1 MATVAQKLGRT
12 EPEEWRLV
20 DELYPK
26 LHRFAA
32 VAAPYDVDADD
43 LLQDALVKVLR
54 KHALSELDNPSGY
67 LQRTMVNLAAS
78 HSRRM
83 GRQRRALRRYASD
96 VPEATDPVYPSDLA
110 ELSRLSPKDR
120 AVLYLHD
127 VEGFRFS
134 EISEILGCTEASA
147 KMGASRARRRLAH
160 VLASEVEA

>member
-1 MATVAQKLGRT
+1 MANTAQRLERT
-12 EPEEWRLV
+12 EPEEWRIV
-20 DELYPK
+20 EELYPK

-32 VAAPYDVDADD
+32 VAAPVDVDADD
-43 LLQDALVKVLR
+43 LLQEALARVLR
-54 KHALSELDNPSGY
+54 KRALSELDNPSAY

-83 GRQRRALRRYASD
+83 GRQRRALRRLAAGVS
-96 VPEATDPVYPSDLA
+96 EATEPVYPSDLA

-134 EISEILGCTEASA
+134 EISQLLGCTEASA
-147 KMGASRARRRLAH
+147 KMGASRARHRLAH